1 MTSSWTEIGIVFHF
15 YKGEL
20 YSLRTSVYF
29 SDINIKWSAEM
40 SQIPHAILSVHYLQF
55 HKVTHFRPKHAKP
68 RPCYTVH
75 KKSTVEDAIWFQ
87 EIKFRPMPWRILNTV
102 CIAEVALCV
111 TLLFKSSSL
120 NLLKQLI
127 NKVASQKPIFVITD
141 LDMGIY
147 IWDFGASNRYL
158 WQA

>member
-1 MTSSWTEIGIVFHF
+1 M
-15 YKGEL
+15 L
-20 YSLRTSVYF
+20 YFLLSTLVLTLYIDVVLSLS
-29 SDINIKWSAEM
+29 INIKWFAEM

-55 HKVTHFRPKHAKP
+55 QKVTHFRPKHAKP
-68 RPCYTVH
+68 RPCYTAH

-127 NKVASQKPIFVITD
+127 NKLPARNPFLLSQIWTWASIYETLVPVT
-141 LDMGIY
+141 GIY
-147 IWDFGASNRYL
+147 GR
-158 WQA
+158 Q